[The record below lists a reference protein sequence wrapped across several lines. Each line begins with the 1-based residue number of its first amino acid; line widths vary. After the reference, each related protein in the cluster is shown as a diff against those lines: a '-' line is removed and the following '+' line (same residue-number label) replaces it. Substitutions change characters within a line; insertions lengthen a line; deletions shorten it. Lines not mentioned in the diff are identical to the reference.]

1 MIGHLRPEEF
11 REFFVAVHGVAP
23 FPWQEGLARKVFAG
37 HWPALDIPTGAGK
50 TAVID
55 IAIFHLALEATL
67 GLERRAP
74 IRILFVVDRR
84 LVVDDAYN
92 RAQTVARKLSDRKL
106 SETKDGILKRVADR
120 LRYLAE
126 NEDAPLRV
134 ARLRGGMPKE
144 PDWARTPAQPLVV
157 VSTVDQVGSR
167 FLFRGYGI
175 SDTMKP
181 IHAGL
186 VGADALLFL
195 DEAHLSQ
202 PFAQTA
208 RDSTMFRT
216 EPWVR
221 SSAGAPFRIVTLSA
235 TPVPG
240 EAEEVPLRIGDA
252 DRADSRLAPRLNVS
266 KPAELVDPT
275 SADDEVAAFADKA
288 GEFAGGPGSGRV
300 VAIVVNRVKRARAI
314 FEALLTRG
322 VRPLGE
328 QSRDG
333 ESSSVAEA
341 ALLIGRA
348 RDLDRDRL
356 LSDLLPFVHAGTAR
370 KPRTAP
376 LFIVATQCIEAGAD
390 LDFDAL
396 VTEIAPLDCLRQRFG
411 RLNRTGRDIEA
422 EAAIVT
428 AKNQIA
434 KSAKPDPIYETAMR
448 STWNLLMEKCAVH
461 GKGKAARRSIDFG
474 IAHAAA
480 WLPTG
485 ETLLQCL
492 APRKNAPILLPS
504 AIDSWSRT
512 SPIPFADPDVSLYLH
527 GANTGP
533 GDVEVV
539 WRADIADADIS
550 GDDSSPAKEHWIE
563 RVGVCPP
570 AALEAVSVPLLE
582 AKRWL
587 HETFARRRGTP
598 IPVMTGDIADVEVGV
613 DQPDQESGS
622 DTALRWRGIRSDD
635 NALVNAAEIK
645 PGDVIVVP
653 ASRGGCDRWGWA
665 PASVALVED
674 LGREANRRQRRR
686 DILRLARPAP
696 ELSLTEEIVT
706 AMRDWSDDEIRA
718 HFASAQTAES
728 GQPDFRRARVVRS
741 TNGRPLA
748 IERKLAV
755 DRKAE
760 DDSSGDAVTEDDDSL
775 RATSQK
781 RVLLPA
787 HSQGVEK
794 YARRFAEQLGLHAA
808 LAEDVA
814 LAAYL
819 HDAGKAH
826 PRFKQML
833 YGGDEMAAIDGP
845 DLAKSSKLPT
855 DDAPGTSCCGAP
867 VYRVERGTK

>member
-376 LFIVATQCIEAGAD
+376 LFIVATQCIRG
-390 LDFDAL
+390 
-396 VTEIAPLDCLRQRFG
+396 G
-411 RLNRTGRDIEA
+411 
-422 EAAIVT
+422 
-428 AKNQIA
+428 
-434 KSAKPDPIYETAMR
+434 
-448 STWNLLMEKCAVH
+448 
-461 GKGKAARRSIDFG
+461 RRS
-474 IAHAAA
+474 
-480 WLPTG
+480 
-485 ETLLQCL
+485 
-492 APRKNAPILLPS
+492 
-504 AIDSWSRT
+504 
-512 SPIPFADPDVSLYLH
+512 
-527 GANTGP
+527 
-533 GDVEVV
+533 
-539 WRADIADADIS
+539 
-550 GDDSSPAKEHWIE
+550 
-563 RVGVCPP
+563 
-570 AALEAVSVPLLE
+570 
-582 AKRWL
+582 
-587 HETFARRRGTP
+587 
-598 IPVMTGDIADVEVGV
+598 
-613 DQPDQESGS
+613 
-622 DTALRWRGIRSDD
+622 
-635 NALVNAAEIK
+635 
-645 PGDVIVVP
+645 
-653 ASRGGCDRWGWA
+653 
-665 PASVALVED
+665 
-674 LGREANRRQRRR
+674 
-686 DILRLARPAP
+686 RL
-696 ELSLTEEIVT
+696 
-706 AMRDWSDDEIRA
+706 
-718 HFASAQTAES
+718 
-728 GQPDFRRARVVRS
+728 
-741 TNGRPLA
+741 
-748 IERKLAV
+748 
-755 DRKAE
+755 
-760 DDSSGDAVTEDDDSL
+760 
-775 RATSQK
+775 
-781 RVLLPA
+781 
-787 HSQGVEK
+787 
-794 YARRFAEQLGLHAA
+794 
-808 LAEDVA
+808 
-814 LAAYL
+814 
-819 HDAGKAH
+819 
-826 PRFKQML
+826 
-833 YGGDEMAAIDGP
+833 
-845 DLAKSSKLPT
+845 
-855 DDAPGTSCCGAP
+855 
-867 VYRVERGTK
+867 